1 VFYSNFVH
9 TMHRFWDIHLA
20 SIQWPWNPD

>member
-1 VFYSNFVH
+1 MLHVLDLPLFN
-9 TMHRFWDIHLA
+9 RDIRLV